1 MKGSRYERR
10 TANQDSEDEDDGNE
24 ENDAPFALAGLY
36 VLKVLLID
44 MTISLGDVGTDFWQV
59 IKHNY
64 VSSYLKINQ
73 SFHLML
79 LLVILFHREWSFC

>member
-1 MKGSRYERR
+1 MKGSRYKRR
-10 TANQDSEDEDDGNE
+10 TADQDSEDEDDGNE

-59 IKHNY
+59 IKHHF
-64 VSSYLKINQ
+64 VSSFKSKEKMN
-73 SFHLML
+73 
-79 LLVILFHREWSFC
+79 